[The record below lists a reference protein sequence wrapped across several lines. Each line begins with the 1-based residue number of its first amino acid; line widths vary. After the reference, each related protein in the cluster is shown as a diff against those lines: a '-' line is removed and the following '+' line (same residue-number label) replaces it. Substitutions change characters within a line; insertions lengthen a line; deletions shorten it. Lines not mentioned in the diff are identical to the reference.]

1 MKRIVVALAACA
13 VAVFAQ
19 GAAADQT
26 ALERARIR
34 DERAQAQ
41 RLYEERE
48 RTCHERFAVTG
59 CLDAARAQRR
69 EALDR
74 LRHEE
79 LVLDSAERKQ
89 RAAARAMRIREKQ
102 IAQESKPTPLV
113 VRERQAA
120 PRKPVPKAAPE
131 RVSGADAAASA
142 TPRLSEEQARR
153 NKAAFDAKQKEAAE
167 HRADVEQRNAARSQK
182 TRSKAALPLP
192 QGASA
197 P

>member
-1 MKRIVVALAACA
+1 MNRIVLALAVCA
-13 VAVFAQ
+13 VAALPRVV
-19 GAAADQT
+19 AADQT

-34 DERAQAQ
+34 EERAQAQ
-41 RLYEERE
+41 RLYEDRE
-48 RTCHERFAVTG
+48 RTCHDRFAVTG

-89 RAAARAMRIREKQ
+89 RAASRATRIREKQ
-102 IAQESKPTPLV
+102 IAQESKPAPLV
-113 VRERQAA
+113 VRERLAA
-120 PRKPVPKAAPE
+120 PRKPAKATPE
-131 RVSGADAAASA
+131 QATAAAAAASA
-142 TPRLSEEQARR
+142 APRLSEEQARR

-167 HRADVEQRNAARSQK
+167 HRGDVEQRNAARAQRTK
-182 TRSKAALPLP
+182 PTAALPVP
-192 QGASA
+192 KRASA